1 MATKKI
7 EFFRGAKD
15 ILPHHL
21 GVFPFGLVF
30 GVLAIAS
37 GLSPIEAILMSSI
50 VFGGASQIVFVQLW
64 SVGVPPFIVGT
75 SVSIVNLRHVL
86 YSASLSQYM
95 RDLPLI
101 WRFLLAYFLTD
112 QTYANGLKRYRAESL
127 SNYDHYYFLGSGVV
141 LWLGWQIATV
151 FGVLGAS
158 VIPDKWSLT
167 FAISLTFIA
176 IVAPMIKRLSDVAAC
191 IAAGILAILLQP
203 LPWKLWLIAAGFGG
217 IIIGWL
223 VNYLTKEGKYK

>member
-1 MATKKI
+1 MK
-7 EFFRGAKD
+7 
-15 ILPHHL
+15 
-21 GVFPFGLVF
+21 
-30 GVLAIAS
+30 
-37 GLSPIEAILMSSI
+37 
-50 VFGGASQIVFVQLW
+50 
-64 SVGVPPFIVGT
+64 
-75 SVSIVNLRHVL
+75 
-86 YSASLSQYM
+86 
-95 RDLPLI
+95 DLPLI
-101 WRFLLAYFLTD
+101 WRLLLAYFLTD
-112 QTYANGLKRYRAESL
+112 QTYANGLNRYRVKSL

-176 IVAPMIKRLSDVAAC
+176 IVAPMIKRLSDAAAC
-191 IAAGILAILLQP
+191 IVAGILAIALQP

-223 VNYLTKEGKYK
+223 ISYLTKEGKYK

>member
-1 MATKKI
+1 MVSKKI
-7 EFFRGAKD
+7 EFFKGAKD

-21 GVFPFGLVF
+21 GVFPFGIVF

-37 GLSPIEAILMSSI
+37 GLSPVEAILMSSI

-64 SVGVPPFIVGT
+64 SAGVPPFIVGT
-75 SVSIVNLRHVL
+75 SVSIVNLRHIL

-95 RDLPLI
+95 KDLPLI
-101 WRFLLAYFLTD
+101 WRLLLAYFLTD
-112 QTYANGLKRYRAESL
+112 QTYANGLNRYRVKSL

-176 IVAPMIKRLSDVAAC
+176 IVAPMIKRLSDAAAC
-191 IAAGILAILLQP
+191 IVAGILAIALQP

-223 VNYLTKEGKYK
+223 ISYLTKEGKYK

>member
-1 MATKKI
+1 MATKSN

-64 SVGVPPFIVGT
+64 SAGVPPFIVGT

-86 YSASLSQYM
+86 YSASLSQYIKN
-95 RDLPLI
+95 LPLT
-101 WRFLLAYFLTD
+101 WRLVLAYFLTD
-112 QTYANGLKRYRAESL
+112 QTYANGLNHYR
-127 SNYDHYYFLGSGVV
+127 SNQLLKYDHYYFLGSGLT
-141 LWLGWQIATV
+141 LWLGWQIATI
-151 FGVLGAS
+151 FGVLGATI
-158 VIPDKWSLT
+158 IPDEWSLT

-176 IVAPMIKRLSDVAAC
+176 IVAPMIKRFSDVAAC
-191 IAAGILAILLQP
+191 IATGILAIILQP

-217 IIIGWL
+217 ILIGWII
-223 VNYLTKEGKYK
+223 NYLTKENKNK